1 MHKTEVDQGWFHE
14 SYDGED
20 RDDDC
25 RNELSII
32 PDAHAN
38 QLNILLTNDDR
49 DGRQYNNTFALQR
62 SDVIALNQF
71 LNNWLKETRKEDGA
85 KPSNKP

>member
-1 MHKTEVDQGWFHE
+1 MHKTEVDHSWFHE

-20 RDDDC
+20 RDDNC

-32 PDAHAN
+32 PDTCED

-49 DGRQYNNTFALQR
+49 DGRQFNNTFALQR
-62 SDVIALNQF
+62 SDVVALKTF
-71 LNNWLKETRKEDGA
+71 LDQWLNRTRKEKDGR
-85 KPSNKP
+85 